1 MEDILDV
8 EKLAVLYQKR
18 YNSIMDIKDITNE
31 LSEALSG
38 EDGTTAEMILDE
50 RMSAI
55 GRVEDSW
62 QAIRELGE
70 AGPKAAFIAQRL
82 IYCEPDKI
90 EPENEDEKLVKRIR
104 LKTQTLIKELQEQD
118 KFLNQR
124 LAREKS
130 YYKD

>member
-8 EKLAVLYQKR
+8 EKLAKLYQRR
-18 YNSIMDIKDITNE
+18 YSYIMDIKNITDE

-38 EDGTTAEMILDE
+38 QDGTTAEIILDE

-55 GRVEDSW
+55 ERVEDSW
-62 QAIRELGE
+62 QEIREMGE
-70 AGPKAAFIAQRL
+70 IGPKAAFEAQRL
-82 IYCEPDKI
+82 IYCEPDHI
-90 EPENEDEKLVKRIR
+90 EPENEDEKLVKHIR
-104 LKTQTLIKELQEQD
+104 LKTQVLIKAIQEQD
-118 KFLNQR
+118 RYLNKR

>member
-8 EKLAVLYQKR
+8 EKLTRLYQRR
-18 YNSIMDIKDITNE
+18 YNYILDVKNITAE
-31 LSEALSG
+31 LSEALAG
-38 EDGTTAEMILDE
+38 QDGTTAEIILDE

-55 GRVEDSW
+55 ERVEDSW
-62 QAIRELGE
+62 QKICEMGE
-70 AGPKAAFIAQRL
+70 IGPKAAFDAGRL

-90 EPENEDEKLVKRIR
+90 EPETEDEKAIKHIR
-104 LKTQTLIKELQEQD
+104 LKTQVLIKAIQEQD
-118 KFLNQR
+118 KYLNKR